1 MLINP
6 NMVSS
11 KGPSAPQTTSK
22 FFDHSQGFS
31 LAERH
36 FVTSL
41 REELITWSMYQTRE
55 NLVEWFSFELE
66 RFIEHLED
74 GELGISEAAR
84 ELEMPR
90 NIRREIERDARR
102 SAKKRAELV
111 AKLRKLQKELP
122 SKSKGKEF

>member
-1 MLINP
+1 
-6 NMVSS
+6 MVSN
-11 KGPSAPQTTSK
+11 KGPGASQALSK
-22 FFDHSQGFS
+22 FFDFAQGFS
-31 LAERH
+31 LTERH
-36 FVTSL
+36 AAASF
-41 REELITWSMYQTRE
+41 REELIAWSMHQTRE

-90 NIRREIERDARR
+90 SIRREIERDARK

-111 AKLRKLQKELP
+111 ARLRKIQKELP
-122 SKSKGKEF
+122 VKSKGKEF